1 MDETTSLIL
10 LHVARQTGRL
20 GRSGFAREVAGMGLA
35 PSISAAKRIL
45 ELLFGQRLLAETPGT
60 AYLCVTIEGY
70 EELRKAGRL

>member
-20 GRSGFAREVAGMGLA
+20 GRAGFSREVAAQGWTK
-35 PSISAAKRIL
+35 SIAAARREL
-45 ELLFGQRLLAETPGT
+45 EVLVEKRLLTETPGT
-60 AYLCVTIEGY
+60 AYLCVTVEGV